1 MTKTKSILNRK
12 IEIESVNANA
22 NANDWWNKINESD
35 EWQSGIFYALC
46 AAYVLVSL
54 VALVQL
60 VRIQLRLPNYG
71 WTIQKVFHLMNFIVN
86 GLRAIL
92 FGLYKRVFLLRPKQI
107 CQILLELANGLCQPM
122 GPWAQH
128 GPLHELE
135 MVLLDLPSLLCFST
149 YTLLV
154 LFSAEIYHQ
163 ARSLS
168 TNKLRPAYYIVNAI
182 VYFIQVNVD
191 CSISVQNFYFIL
203 CCIGILD
210 IWWQVIC
217 HAQCFPIESRDRQ
230 KKLYEVGFVTGIF
243 CTCFLIRCIAV
254 AVSAFEKSADFDVLN
269 NPILHLIYYMAS
281 F

>member
-92 FGLYKRVFLLRPKQI
+92 FGLYKRVFLLRPK
-107 CQILLELANGLCQPM
+107 
-122 GPWAQH
+122 
-128 GPLHELE
+128 ELE

-182 VYFIQVNVD
+182 VYFIQIYVRLSQSHASVRVAELFLSGYLS
-191 CSISVQNFYFIL
+191 CSML
-203 CCIGILD
+203 P
-210 IWWQVIC
+210 
-217 HAQCFPIESRDRQ
+217 H
-230 KKLYEVGFVTGIF
+230 
-243 CTCFLIRCIAV
+243 
-254 AVSAFEKSADFDVLN
+254 
-269 NPILHLIYYMAS
+269 
-281 F
+281 

>member
-54 VALVQL
+54 VALVL
-60 VRIQLRLPNYG
+60 SISLYCTTCPHSTEITKLWVDD
-71 WTIQKVFHLMNFIVN
+71 TKV
-86 GLRAIL
+86 RAIL

>member
-92 FGLYKRVFLLRPKQI
+92 FGLYKRVFLLRPK
-107 CQILLELANGLCQPM
+107 
-122 GPWAQH
+122 
-128 GPLHELE
+128 ELE

-182 VYFIQVNVD
+182 VYFIQIYVRL
-191 CSISVQNFYFIL
+191 SQSHASVRVAELFLSVTSFSAALGFLIY
-203 CCIGILD
+203 GG
-210 IWWQVIC
+210 
-217 HAQCFPIESRDRQ
+217 RDRQ

>member
-92 FGLYKRVFLLRPKQI
+92 FGLYKRVFLLRPK
-107 CQILLELANGLCQPM
+107 
-122 GPWAQH
+122 
-128 GPLHELE
+128 ELE

-182 VYFIQVNVD
+182 VYFIQIYVRL
-191 CSISVQNFYFIL
+191 SQSHASVR
-203 CCIGILD
+203 
-210 IWWQVIC
+210 V
-217 HAQCFPIESRDRQ
+217 

-269 NPILHLIYYMAS
+269 NPILHLIYYMFS
-281 F
+281 NFFNPIRRK

>member
-1 MTKTKSILNRK
+1 
-12 IEIESVNANA
+12 
-22 NANDWWNKINESD
+22 
-35 EWQSGIFYALC
+35 
-46 AAYVLVSL
+46 
-54 VALVQL
+54 
-60 VRIQLRLPNYG
+60 
-71 WTIQKVFHLMNFIVN
+71 
-86 GLRAIL
+86 
-92 FGLYKRVFLLRPKQI
+92 
-107 CQILLELANGLCQPM
+107 M

-128 GPLHELE
+128 GPLHVRHEAHAVLNTQHELE

-182 VYFIQVNVD
+182 VYFIQIYVRL
-191 CSISVQNFYFIL
+191 SQSHASVRVAELFLSVTSFSAALGFLIY
-203 CCIGILD
+203 GG
-210 IWWQVIC
+210 
-217 HAQCFPIESRDRQ
+217 RDRQ

>member
-1 MTKTKSILNRK
+1 
-12 IEIESVNANA
+12 
-22 NANDWWNKINESD
+22 
-35 EWQSGIFYALC
+35 
-46 AAYVLVSL
+46 
-54 VALVQL
+54 
-60 VRIQLRLPNYG
+60 
-71 WTIQKVFHLMNFIVN
+71 
-86 GLRAIL
+86 
-92 FGLYKRVFLLRPKQI
+92 
-107 CQILLELANGLCQPM
+107 M

-182 VYFIQVNVD
+182 VYFIQRKQHTRGNTGPWVKYS
-191 CSISVQNFYFIL
+191 CSYFIL